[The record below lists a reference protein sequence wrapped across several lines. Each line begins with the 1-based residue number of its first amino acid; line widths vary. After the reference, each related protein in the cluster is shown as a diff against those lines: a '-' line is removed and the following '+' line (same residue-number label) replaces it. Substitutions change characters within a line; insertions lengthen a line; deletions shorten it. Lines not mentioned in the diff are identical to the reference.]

1 MTHLT
6 TAVTVAPVQQWT
18 VDWSVVAAVVVVV
31 AVVVVAAVAVA
42 AVAAA
47 VAAVAVAAVAVAV
60 VAAVAA
66 VVVVVVVASAV
77 VVLAPTAE
85 KVVVVAAV
93 ALSSAAA
100 GQAVDSLYLL
110 PTGYTVC
117 FGAAAML
124 GRSAHA
130 PTKEVA
136 GVAGPWPRSVA
147 GVELPVVL
155 ESYTAADVEPA
166 EAWTPSFVK
175 QTPGL
180 AVGQKKM
187 NFGV

>member
-60 VAAVAA
+60 VAA
-66 VVVVVVVASAV
+66 VVVVVVASAV

-180 AVGQKKM
+180 AVG
-187 NFGV
+187 